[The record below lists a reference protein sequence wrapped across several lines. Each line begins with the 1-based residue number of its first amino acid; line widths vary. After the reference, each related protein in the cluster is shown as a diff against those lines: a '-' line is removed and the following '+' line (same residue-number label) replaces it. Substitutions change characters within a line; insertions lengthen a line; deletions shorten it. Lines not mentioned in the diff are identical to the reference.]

1 MQRLFNQSRNQRT
14 KTPAVLGLC
23 WSLFLK
29 KLHVWRSATTTTKV
43 LSREH
48 CEIKTTTYFEKH
60 RLLFDCFNGSLL
72 HAPKVSRSRL
82 YDGVELQGLSL
93 LFLSRHL
100 LSWTETQPA
109 LENLR
114 RIPLMSQLSFFIGY
128 FWSF

>member
-82 YDGVELQGLSL
+82 YDGVELQGPSS